1 MIIPLVLGY
10 VVGAVAMY
18 TLLLKFAPVVEEEK
32 AAVATVSGDTL
43 YLFEEQRKAA

>member
-18 TLLLKFAPVVEEEK
+18 SLLLKFAPVVEEEK
-32 AAVATVSGDTL
+32 TAMATVSGDSI
-43 YLFEEQRKAA
+43 YLFEEQRKVA

>member
-18 TLLLKFAPVVEEEK
+18 SLLVKFAPVVEEDK
-32 AAVATVSGDTL
+32 VAIATASGETV
-43 YLFEEQRKAA
+43 YLFDEQRKAA

>member
-18 TLLLKFAPVVEEEK
+18 TLLVKFAPVVDEER
-32 AAVATVSGDTL
+32 APIAVASGESV

>member
-18 TLLLKFAPVVEEEK
+18 TLLVKFAPVVEEEI
-32 AAVATVSGDTL
+32 AAVATASGETM
-43 YLFEEQRKAA
+43 YLFDEQRKAA